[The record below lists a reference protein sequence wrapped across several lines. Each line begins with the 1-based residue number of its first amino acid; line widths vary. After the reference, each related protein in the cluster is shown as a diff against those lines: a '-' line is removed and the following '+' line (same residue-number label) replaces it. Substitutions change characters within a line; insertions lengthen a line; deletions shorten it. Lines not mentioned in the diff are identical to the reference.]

1 MEEINR
7 HGMSRM
13 ARRVIIAIVFFLLNA
28 LFWTGVYYAFIK
40 APETCF
46 DMKQNQNEEGID
58 CGGVCASAC
67 YVPVMGQDFEK
78 REVAFVPGGEGR
90 YDVLGKIFNGNNDIG
105 ASSFQYTFTLLDGA
119 GQVIA
124 TRSGENYILP
134 QETKTLVELNLES
147 TVTPALA
154 LLTITEVKWERFSGY
169 QEKPA
174 VNIYQKRFEQ
184 TGLTFGFG
192 KAYGLVSN
200 ESPYD
205 FRSIAVTV
213 VLRDMMGKP
222 LALNETVLNTVSA
235 GQARDFSLV
244 FPTPFVGEV
253 ARLDMEVDAD
263 VYHSDNFVEQY
274 FEAGQ

>member
-1 MEEINR
+1 
-7 HGMSRM
+7 MSRM
-13 ARRVIIAIVFFLLNA
+13 VRRIIIATVFFVLNA

-46 DMKQNQNEEGID
+46 DMKQNQNEEGMD

-67 YVPVMGQDFEK
+67 YVPVTGKEFEK
-78 REVAFVPGGEGR
+78 REVAFVPGGVGR
-90 YDVLGKIFNGNNDIG
+90 YDVFAKIVNGNSDVG
-105 ASSFQYTFTLLDGA
+105 ASSFRYTFNLLDA
-119 GQVIA
+119 SGQVI
-124 TRSGENYILP
+124 TSRSGENYILP
-134 QETKTLVELNLES
+134 QETKTLMELNLES
-147 TVTPALA
+147 GVTPALA
-154 LLTITEVKWERFSGY
+154 LLTITDVNWERFSGY
-169 QEKPA
+169 QEKPT

-205 FRSIAVTV
+205 FRSIMVTV
-213 VLRDMMGKP
+213 ILRDAAGRP
-222 LALNETVLNTVSA
+222 LAMNKTEQNTVRA
-235 GQARDFSLV
+235 GDARDFSLV

-263 VYHSDNFVEQY
+263 VYHSDNFVNQY
-274 FEAGQ
+274 FEAGR